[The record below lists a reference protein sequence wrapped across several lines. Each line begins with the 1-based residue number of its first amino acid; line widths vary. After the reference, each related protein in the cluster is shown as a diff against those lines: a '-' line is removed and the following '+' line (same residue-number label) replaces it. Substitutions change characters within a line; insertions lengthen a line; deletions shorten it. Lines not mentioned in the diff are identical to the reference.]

1 MQLSVRSRPAT
12 PVVPAFAGRPVLA
25 ISAVVALAHFIG
37 SFGGGYWFDEAYML
51 AIGRNHLD
59 WGSADQPPM
68 APALAAVLD
77 WLDPGSV
84 VLIRVPALLA
94 TAAAVVVAALIARE
108 LGGDRRAQTLTAAAQ
123 ATALWVTMTGHWLT
137 PYTLEPVQWLLL
149 IWLLVR
155 WVRVRDDRLLVA
167 LGVVAGI
174 AAETKFQVL
183 LLCAVLLVA
192 IAIVGPRELLRRPML
207 WLGAGIGLL
216 IALPTLLWQAGNG
229 WPQLRMGAVVASEA
243 DALAGGRPGVAISL
257 IVMAGIAGTVLSL
270 YGLWRLLRAEELRAY
285 RFLGMTAVVLYV
297 FFVITDGRPYYLGG
311 LYGALCAAGAVGF
324 QQRRLAGGRRG
335 WVVWPA
341 YVLSIA
347 AAAGLL
353 AVAAVST
360 KTDVPHAIVQR
371 TVTAYQSLP
380 AQDRDSTIVMGQSYI
395 IAAYLDVYARP
406 GELPAAF
413 STNRSYGYFP
423 PPPDSAHNVL
433 YIGTAPDELRD
444 HFASCRKLIDDDE
457 DQAVWLCSDRRTSWQ
472 QLWPQLRHLEMT

>member
-1 MQLSVRSRPAT
+1 MQLSVRSRPDT
-12 PVVPAFAGRPVLA
+12 PVVPAFAGRAVLVIA
-25 ISAVVALAHFIG
+25 AVVALAHFVG

-59 WGSADQPPM
+59 WGSADQPPL
-68 APALAAVLD
+68 APALAAALD

-84 VLIRVPALLA
+84 VLIRVPAVLA

-149 IWLLVR
+149 VWLLVR
-155 WVRVRDDRLLVA
+155 WVRVRDDRLLLA

-183 LLCAVLLVA
+183 LLCAVLLAA
-192 IAIVGPRELLRRPML
+192 IAIFGPRELLRRPML
-207 WLGAGIGLL
+207 WLGAGVGLL
-216 IALPTLLWQAGNG
+216 IALPTLLWQAANG
-229 WPQLRMGAVVASEA
+229 WPQLRMGAVVAGEA
-243 DALAGGRPGVAISL
+243 DALSGGRAGVAFSL

-270 YGLWRLLRAEELRAY
+270 YGLWRLLRADELRAY
-285 RFLGMTAVVLYV
+285 RFLGVTAVVLYV
-297 FFVITDGRPYYLGG
+297 FFVVTVGRPYYLGG
-311 LYGALCAAGAVGF
+311 LYGALCAAGALGF

-347 AAAGLL
+347 AAAGML

-360 KTDVPHAIVQR
+360 KTDVPQAIVQR
-371 TVTAYQSLP
+371 TVTAYQALP

-406 GELPAAF
+406 GELPTAY

-423 PPPDSAHNVL
+423 PPPDSARNVL

-457 DQAVWLCSDRRTSWQ
+457 DQAVWLCSDRQASWQ
-472 QLWPQLRHLEMT
+472 DLWPQLRHLDMT

>member
-12 PVVPAFAGRPVLA
+12 PTDPAFAGRPVLVIA
-25 ISAVVALAHFIG
+25 AVVALAHFIG

-59 WGSADQPPM
+59 WGSADQPPL
-68 APALAAVLD
+68 APALAAALD

-84 VLIRVPALLA
+84 VLIRVPAVLA
-94 TAAAVVVAALIARE
+94 TAGAVVVAALIARE
-108 LGGDRRAQTLTAAAQ
+108 FGGDRRAQTLTAAAQ
-123 ATALWVTMTGHWLT
+123 ATALWVTMCGHWLT

-149 IWLLVR
+149 VWLLVR
-155 WVRVRDDRLLVA
+155 WVRVRDDRLLLA

-183 LLCAVLLVA
+183 LLCAVLLAAVT
-192 IAIVGPRELLRRPML
+192 IFGPRELLRRPML
-207 WLGAGIGLL
+207 WLGGGIGLL

-229 WPQLRMGAVVASEA
+229 WPQLRMGVVVAGEA
-243 DALAGGRPGVAISL
+243 DALSGGRPGVAVAL

-270 YGLWRLLRAEELRAY
+270 YGLWRLLRADELRAY
-285 RFLGMTAVVLYV
+285 RFLGVTAVVLYV
-297 FFVITDGRPYYLGG
+297 FFVVTVGRPYYLGG

-335 WVVWPA
+335 WVAWPA
-341 YVLSIA
+341 YILSIA
-347 AAAGLL
+347 AAAGML
-353 AVAAVST
+353 AIAAVST
-360 KTDVPHAIVQR
+360 KTDVPQAIVQR

-406 GELPAAF
+406 GELPTAY

-423 PPPDSAHNVL
+423 PPPDSARNVL

-444 HFASCRKLIDDDE
+444 HFASCRKLIDDNE
-457 DQAVWLCSDRRTSWQ
+457 DQAVWLCSDRRASWPD
-472 QLWPQLRHLEMT
+472 LWPQLRHLDMT